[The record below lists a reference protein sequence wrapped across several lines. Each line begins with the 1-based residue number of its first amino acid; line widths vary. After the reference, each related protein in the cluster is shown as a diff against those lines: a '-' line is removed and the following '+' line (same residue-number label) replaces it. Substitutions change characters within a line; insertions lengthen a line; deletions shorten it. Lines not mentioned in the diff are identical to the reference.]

1 MSETGWRAGS
11 AVAAFPNAPG
21 TELGGYIDRTGPAST
36 TLDELEI
43 GAFILQIGER
53 RLAIV
58 TADVV
63 AVDVALTDAI
73 ASASGI
79 PRDEILLC
87 ASHTHSGPR
96 GIVDRLH
103 PADPSAT
110 ETDLRKRFIEIATA
124 TLAEAAHRLEPVTLE
139 TTEWRVTGAW
149 SNRNAEDG
157 PNDSRVRLIITRR
170 DDGSL
175 QTALALVAC
184 HPTIL
189 GASSTLVSADLM
201 GGIRRALAGAFAQRG
216 EQPVVLSV
224 TGAAGDI
231 STRFTRRSSTPAE
244 IERLGALVSQG
255 LDSALAASRPVPA
268 SANSLRSE
276 RVTCRLA
283 SVLDASTDFDP
294 VREMREAEQRLSELD
309 ATGGSEAERR
319 RAITQRQGAYL
330 RSLLRDVP
338 SERFD
343 LELSAWRLGDDC
355 ALVSVPGE
363 LFTSLGAR
371 IEQASPFAATW
382 VVGYAN
388 GYAGYIADPAAY
400 ETRTYEALASPFP
413 ASAGETVTSTAR
425 RLLAGL
431 KDE

>member
-1 MSETGWRAGS
+1 MSALRWRAGS
-11 AVAAFPNAPG
+11 AVATFPIAPG
-21 TELGGYIDRTGPAST
+21 TELGGYIDRAGPAST

-79 PRDEILLC
+79 PRDELLLC

-103 PADPSAT
+103 PADPSAAD
-110 ETDLRKRFIEIATA
+110 TDLRKRFIEIATA
-124 TLAEAAHRLEPVTLE
+124 TLAGATRRLEPVTLDL
-139 TTEWRVTGAW
+139 TEWQTANAW

-157 PNDSRVRLIITRR
+157 PNDPRVRLLITRR

-189 GASSTLVSADLM
+189 GASSTVVSADLM
-201 GGIRRALAGAFAQRG
+201 GGIRRALAGAFAQGG
-216 EQPVVLSV
+216 EQPVVLSL

-231 STRFTRRSSTPAE
+231 STRFTRQSSTPAE
-244 IERLGALVSQG
+244 IERLGALAIQG
-255 LDSALAASRPVPA
+255 RDTALASSRPVPA
-268 SANSLRSE
+268 SANALRNE

-283 SVLDASTDFDP
+283 SVLDTSADFDP
-294 VREMREAEQRLSELD
+294 EREMREAEQRLRELD

-343 LELSAWRLGDDC
+343 LELSAWRLGNDC

-363 LFTSLGAR
+363 LFTSLGAE
-371 IEQASPFAATW
+371 IERASPFAATW
-382 VVGYAN
+382 VAGYAN

-400 ETRTYEALASPFP
+400 ETRTYEAMASPFGMN
-413 ASAGETVTSTAR
+413 AGETVTGTAQ
-425 RLLAGL
+425 RLLVAL
-431 KDE
+431 KDT